1 MVKLLSFVT
10 DQAKKLEER
19 RANLLRALIHYEAKI
34 GGQIFGHIPEGR
46 RREFFCLDEHTW
58 VWHEEWN
65 DAAGQRHAVTTR
77 YHVRPSGI
85 LKSQNGHPYQLLTQE
100 EKYNFFAAVEQYERR
115 IIPELDRLLQ
125 TA

>member
-10 DQAKKLEER
+10 DQAKKREER

-34 GGQIFGHIPEGR
+34 GGQIFGPIPEGR
-46 RREFFCLDEHTW
+46 RREFFCLDRHTW

-65 DAAGQRHAVTTR
+65 DQTGKRQVVTTR
-77 YHVRPSGI
+77 YDVRPSGI
-85 LKSQNGHPYQLLTQE
+85 LKSQSGQPYQLLSPGE
-100 EKYNFFAAVEQYERR
+100 ARNFYAAVEQYEQR